1 MDDEEGRAHL
11 GEVAQRREGGA
22 RDGVCRR
29 AFGAQNSGRHVGGE
43 LRARCNQKPSAVV
56 KSHLKHYRRFVG
68 GELRA
73 QRRQSMAGN
82 GWRMGVPPAK
92 QPGHSMALD
101 GNQWQSPARGARA
114 LDGNQWQSPVRGARA
129 LNGNGWQSMA
139 ITCERSQSTQW
150 QWMAINGNGWQSPA
164 RGARAR
170 PPHDPEGAR
179 QRRQGR

>member
-139 ITCERSQSTQW
+139 
-150 QWMAINGNGWQSPA
+150 MDGNHLREEPEHGLLTTRKVLD
-164 RGARAR
+164 RGDKADE
-170 PPHDPEGAR
+170 HL
-179 QRRQGR
+179 GRELRTSK